1 MLYLPQLIC
10 TIFVNDFKSS
20 KRTSTIIIIIII
32 IIYVYLLFVLSVMLL
47 FLLYVISYYLHTVFD
62 ENTNAIS
69 RRALSILPSIESIR
83 WVARQKEWYLTT
95 HQKHSVSYMYLACVS

>member
-1 MLYLPQLIC
+1 MIC
-10 TIFVNDFKSS
+10 TSYVYDLKSS
-20 KRTSTIIIIIII
+20 KRTTTTIF
-32 IIYVYLLFVLSVMLL
+32 IYVHLLFVLLVMLL

-62 ENTNAIS
+62 EKTNPIS

-95 HQKHSVSYMYLACVS
+95 QQKHSVSYLACVS